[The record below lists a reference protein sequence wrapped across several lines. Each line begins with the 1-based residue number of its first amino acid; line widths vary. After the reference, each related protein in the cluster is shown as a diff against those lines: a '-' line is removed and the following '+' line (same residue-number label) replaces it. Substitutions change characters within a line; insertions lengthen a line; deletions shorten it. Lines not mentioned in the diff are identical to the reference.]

1 MAKYKYDVYE
11 VERSNE
17 LVYQNVTNTDSV
29 NVRNGCNEYT
39 PDLKNKIFK
48 RGPMFGGMSSIPKG
62 YFVCARRYNGRWTVF
77 VSGDYT
83 EEYCFKEESRGRKLY
98 RIETVEKQGS
108 FIETIVA
115 DENAYPTNGTKD
127 GKWYVR
133 KEIVQEHKISFKD
146 PGDKLINIASIYFK
160 DNKSNILNIAK
171 AYSDKKL
178 VWEKSNSKS
187 SEKLI
192 ITKEKGSYYSF
203 RCNSWSEIS
212 PNKKYRITTDKPGSQ
227 YVISVNNKD
236 YPIKNND
243 IFTLRS
249 ACDFKIANTNYS
261 YFTLKIYET
270 EEEANITI

>member
-1 MAKYKYDVYE
+1 M
-11 VERSNE
+11 
-17 LVYQNVTNTDSV
+17 TWT
-29 NVRNGCNEYT
+29 
-39 PDLKNKIFK
+39 LKLQKVI
-48 RGPMFGGMSSIPKG
+48 
-62 YFVCARRYNGRWTVF
+62 
-77 VSGDYT
+77 
-83 EEYCFKEESRGRKLY
+83 
-98 RIETVEKQGS
+98 VEKKQTKGN
-108 FIETIVA
+108 FIETITA

-133 KEIVQEHKISFKD
+133 KEIIQEHKISVKD
-146 PGDKLINIASIYFK
+146 SGGKLINIASIYFK
-160 DNKSNILNIAK
+160 DSNSNISNIAK
-171 AYSDKKL
+171 AYSDKEL
-178 VWEKSNSKS
+178 LWEKSNSKS

-203 RCNSWSEIS
+203 RCNSWSEII

-249 ACDFKIANTNYS
+249 ACDFKIVNTNYS

-270 EEEANITI
+270 DEKATIMI

>member
-1 MAKYKYDVYE
+1 MAKYEYDVYE
-11 VERSNE
+11 LRDKYETYTISNTE
-17 LVYQNVTNTDSV
+17 KT
-29 NVRNGCNEYT
+29 EY
-39 PDLKNKIFK
+39 FK
-48 RGPMFGGMSSIPKG
+48 KYTKQIQVLHFYSGSGTFSTRTVDVANSKG
-62 YFVCARRYNGRWTVF
+62 YYYQIDG
-77 VSGDYT
+77 
-83 EEYCFKEESRGRKLY
+83 EYYQIYDSFFSAGGSQGYGYIKLRK
-98 RIETVEKQGS
+98 IGIKKKQVKY
-108 FIETIVA
+108 FIETIIA
-115 DENAYPTNGTKD
+115 EENAYPQDGLKD

-133 KEIVQEHKISFKD
+133 KEIIQEHKISFKD
-146 PGDKLINIASIYFK
+146 SEGKLINIASIYFK

-178 VWEKSNSKS
+178 VWEKSNSLQ

-203 RCNSWSEIS
+203 TCNSWREII

-227 YVISVNNKD
+227 YVISVNNID

-249 ACDFKIANTNYS
+249 ACDFKIVNTNYS

>member
-11 VERSNE
+11 IADYYSTKTISGTERTEIFRKYTRQVS
-17 LVYQNVTNTDSV
+17 VYKFYSSTGNFSYYGNV
-29 NVRNGCNEYT
+29 NVENSEGYYYVLNNDYYKITEGFFSAGGSQGHGYLKLIKIQITKGKTRGDLIESIVAEENEY
-39 PDLKNKIFK
+39 PEDGI
-48 RGPMFGGMSSIPKG
+48 
-62 YFVCARRYNGRWTVF
+62 
-77 VSGDYT
+77 
-83 EEYCFKEESRGRKLY
+83 
-98 RIETVEKQGS
+98 
-108 FIETIVA
+108 
-115 DENAYPTNGTKD
+115 KD

-133 KEIVQEHKISFKD
+133 KEIIQEHKISLKD
-146 PGDKLINIASIYFK
+146 SEGELINISSIYFK

-178 VWEKSNSKS
+178 VWEKSNSKQ

-203 RCNSWSEIS
+203 TCNSWREII

-249 ACDFKIANTNYS
+249 ACDFKIVNTNYS